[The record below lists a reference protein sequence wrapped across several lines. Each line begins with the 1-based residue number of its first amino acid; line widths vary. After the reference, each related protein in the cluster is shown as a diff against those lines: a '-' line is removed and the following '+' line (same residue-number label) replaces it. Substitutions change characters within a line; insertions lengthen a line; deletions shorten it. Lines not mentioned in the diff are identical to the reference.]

1 MSLMPVPP
9 EQTGATCPHCSAP
22 IVADQRYCLTCGQPV
37 APVRLAF
44 LDVLQAEGQVAAGRP
59 LDPADYGDGRDGE
72 RSPLLRWLRRYS
84 GVFGVLT
91 VLLLAILAGLLV
103 GHWATAGNGTPGK
116 QVVEVKGLP
125 TIAASPAG
133 GTATTAA
140 PTSTGAGKSTAA
152 EEAEEAKE
160 AKEEEK
166 KAAKVQSKTVK
177 VSPSAIKKL
186 QSTGGKQHQE
196 ELNKLGAQP
205 IETGG

>member
-44 LDVLQAEGQVAAGRP
+44 LDVLQAEGQISAGAGW
-59 LDPADYGDGRDGE
+59 DPGLPGDGHSGE
-72 RSPLLRWLRRYS
+72 RSPLLGTLRRYS
-84 GVFGVLT
+84 GLIGLIGVM
-91 VLLLAILAGLLV
+91 LLAILAGLLV
-103 GHWATAGNGTPGK
+103 GHWATQGNSTPGK

-125 TIAASPAG
+125 TVVASPA
-133 GTATTAA
+133 ATSATSAAPASTAA
-140 PTSTGAGKSTAA
+140 SKSAAA
-152 EEAEEAKE
+152 EEAKEARE

-166 KAAKVQSKTVK
+166 KAATVPSKTVK
-177 VSPSAIKKL
+177 VSPTAIKKL

-205 IETGG
+205 IETQ